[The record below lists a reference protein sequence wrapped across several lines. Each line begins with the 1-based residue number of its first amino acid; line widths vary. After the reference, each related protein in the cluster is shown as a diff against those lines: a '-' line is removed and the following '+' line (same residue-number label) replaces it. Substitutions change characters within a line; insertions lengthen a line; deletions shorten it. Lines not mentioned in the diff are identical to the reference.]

1 MKRRICV
8 VTGSRAEYGLL
19 YWTLREII
27 DEPALELQLAV
38 TGTHLSPAFGLTVQQ
53 IEADG
58 FNIATKVDMALDDD
72 SEIAIG
78 HALSRAING
87 FTNAFHRLKPDLLLV
102 LGDRYEILAAA
113 QAAMLQRIPIAHIHG
128 GESTEGL
135 IDEAVRHAVTKMSH
149 IHCVAAEAYAYR
161 VIQMGEQPHTVHIVG
176 ATGFDQLERIELFDR
191 AALEKSINFQLGK
204 QNFLITL
211 HPETL
216 SETDAEQQVTPLLKA
231 LAAFP
236 DAHVI
241 ITGANADPDG
251 RAISKLLKQYATDNP
266 THCCYHESLGQQRY
280 LSLLHQVDVVIGN
293 SSSGIIE
300 APAMGKPV
308 VNIGDRQ
315 RSRLRAPAIIDCVAQ
330 TSAIRDA
337 IRQALTPEH
346 QQLAADKNTPY
357 GTSGAAARIVKI
369 LRDTPLNNILQKRF
383 YDLPRVEKKTGDAS

>member
-58 FNIATKVDMALDDD
+58 FNIATKIDMALDDD

-113 QAAMLQRIPIAHIHG
+113 QTAMLQRIPIAHIHG

-149 IHCVAAEAYAYR
+149 IHCVAAEAYADR

-176 ATGFDQLERIELFDR
+176 ATGFDQLERIEVFDR
-191 AALEKSINFQLGK
+191 AALEESINFQLGK

-216 SETDAEQQVTPLLKA
+216 STADAEQQVTPLLTA

-236 DAHVI
+236 DTHVI
-241 ITGANADPDG
+241 ITGSNADPDG
-251 RAISKLLKQYATDNP
+251 RAISTLLKQYATDNP
-266 THCCYHESLGQQRY
+266 MHCCYHESLGQQRY
-280 LSLLHQVDVVIGN
+280 LNLLHQVDVVIGN

-300 APAMGKPV
+300 APAVGKPV

-330 TSAIRDA
+330 ATAIRDA

-346 QQLAADKNTPY
+346 QQLAADQNTPY
-357 GTSGAAARIVKI
+357 GTPGAAARIVKI